1 MRGQHDRSFST
12 RPLFRDDFPN
22 QSSSLRVKPRRGL
35 VQHQH
40 TRIADERD
48 PKRETSPH
56 PPRKRGRGHPKRITV
71 KTDPRRDALNHAVLF
86 SEWNALQPRV
96 EPQVLLHRQRVVQRV
111 VLRANPENA
120 VPERTNELHK

>member
-1 MRGQHDRSFST
+1 MAT
-12 RPLFRDDFPN
+12 
-22 QSSSLRVKPRRGL
+22 
-35 VQHQH
+35 
-40 TRIADERD
+40 
-48 PKRETSPH
+48 
-56 PPRKRGRGHPKRITV
+56 
-71 KTDPRRDALNHAVLF
+71 KTDAPEALSASALWASDSPDDWRAALDAYAQRRDALNHAVLF